1 VTCDRSVVFSGYSGY
16 TTNKSDRHNITEIL
30 LKDALN
36 TITLTHHRPGDVIEN
51 VKRII
56 KTP

>member
-16 TTNKSDRHNITEIL
+16 NKADRHNITEIL

-36 TITLTHHRPGDVIEN
+36 TITITHHRPGDVIEN